1 MSVDPFKLAVWAKGQ
16 NRRAALFKLSLV
28 ARLEGGDQLSPVG
41 EWPAPIPEANI
52 EATIA
57 EWQEQATADASAFP
71 GRTCTYIV
79 EAFGTSGALLAGRR
93 FNARGIEISSVGG
106 PTEGPSAHGLTAQ
119 LMRHL
124 EFQAKLAA
132 ESKLSVLSDAE
143 GLIRIMRDQLKDAHA
158 EIATYRGRERETV
171 ELFAQL
177 KSGENQYKLASQK
190 QELEAKESTEGRQRF
205 WSIATPVLLAK
216 LGAAAS
222 PPALPAQGASSPAS
236 PASSGDPSS
245 PSIADAAAVVDPVAL
260 DLMGAFATA
269 QVPIEA
275 VFSGA
280 PPELQTA
287 LNGFFAKYG
296 PALRARAAVQSP
308 ATSPVTE
315 PKE

>member
-1 MSVDPFKLAVWAKGQ
+1 MPLNLLDLLNTISNPPIPDPD
-16 NRRAALFKLSLV
+16 

-41 EWPAPIPEANI
+41 EWPAPIHEGNI

-79 EAFGTSGALLAGRR
+79 EAFGASGALLAGRR
-93 FNARGIEISSVGG
+93 FNARGSEISSVGG

-143 GLIRIMRDQLKDAHA
+143 RLIGLLTEQLKARDA
-158 EIATYRGRERETV
+158 EIAIYRGRERETV
-171 ELFAQL
+171 ELFANL
-177 KSGENQYKLASQK
+177 KSGENQYRLASAK
-190 QELEAKESTEGRQRF
+190 QELEAKESAEGRQRF
-205 WSIATPVLLAK
+205 WSIATPVLLSK

-222 PPALPAQGASSPAS
+222 LPALPAQGGASSPAA
-236 PASSGDPSS
+236 PASPGDTSS

-308 ATSPVTE
+308 VTPPPN